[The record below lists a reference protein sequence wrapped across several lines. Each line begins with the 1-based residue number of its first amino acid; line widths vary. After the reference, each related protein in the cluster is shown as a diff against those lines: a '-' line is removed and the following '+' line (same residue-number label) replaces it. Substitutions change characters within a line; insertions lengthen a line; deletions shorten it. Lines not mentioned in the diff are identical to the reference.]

1 MGAYGLQYPL
11 LFWCSRLRC
20 PLLTCWLLSEMKWS
34 KDEWSPEWF
43 EVSAWCDSRWS
54 SCQCV
59 CVCVY
64 IAAGINRG
72 KQNWKLELLLK
83 GWEEKKRQMRERK
96 KEQAK
101 QRIET
106 RVYRTAPDWCIYAD
120 IEKTLFRFVLEK
132 KPHLGN
138 LTCWVS
144 TRCIQII
151 Y

>member
-96 KEQAK
+96 KKLQTDAFT
-101 QRIET
+101 Q
-106 RVYRTAPDWCIYAD
+106 
-120 IEKTLFRFVLEK
+120 TLK
-132 KPHLGN
+132 KPYLD
-138 LTCWVS
+138 LSWRRSPIWVIS
-144 TRCIQII
+144 LVGFLPDASKLYINFCGWLRIKLA
-151 Y
+151 